1 MNLKFMRL
9 LILIFYSIGTL
20 KYSILIQCFQQK
32 KSVYDFDIEIHDLS
46 ANTSEVTKAFD
57 TVEEQYTA
65 KTLKKAVKGWGN
77 V

>member
-1 MNLKFMRL
+1 MFPA
-9 LILIFYSIGTL
+9 
-20 KYSILIQCFQQK
+20 K